1 MPFSLSR
8 GGGVDGR
15 IFSLSVLGNKFPS
28 ILQRGIHNIKGRSL
42 FLGAPGQIR
51 LLMASCCIGEFILIK
66 NVKIQCNKLKYNIRK
81 NMRHFFIKLY
91 KKCKLFSVFRS
102 K

>member
-42 FLGAPGQIR
+42 FLGAPGHIR
-51 LLMASCCIGEFILIK
+51 LLMSSWYIGEFILIK
-66 NVKIQCNKLKYNIRK
+66 NVKLQCNKLIYNI
-81 NMRHFFIKLY
+81 
-91 KKCKLFSVFRS
+91 
-102 K
+102 